1 MDEWTRDRV
10 NHEAQYYGVAWDT
23 PSQNSALERRWNGR
37 REVRA
42 GGDDECG
49 HDKRRTRMWA
59 VEGDWGTRRTT
70 ATCSALSTV
79 GEQERSAS
87 AGRWGGASRL
97 PQRVLVG
104 ERGSRGT
111 RRGGLTYG
119 GDDEENEE
127 CVEHGHDGGG
137 ERRHDVAER
146 AHAAEEADD
155 AEGAQR
161 PDRVDRH
168 ADGPQSHERQQD
180 DDAVEDIPAVLQ
192 EGVEPVGVGV
202 DDELDG
208 EDEGEEHVHA
218 LQADAGGGE
227 AAVAVCERV
236 GELRLCCVYEKVL
249 RPASS
254 IFKTNSEWKSW
265 KSKRS
270 GGRQTVLYQYRAQL
284 CYIVFKD

>member
-1 MDEWTRDRV
+1 MGSRGRLGDKKDDRDMLGAFDCGRARSLCRRRAVGWRV
-10 NHEAQYYGVAWDT
+10 ETAA
-23 PSQNSALERRWNGR
+23 ARACRR
-37 REVRA
+37 
-42 GGDDECG
+42 
-49 HDKRRTRMWA
+49 
-59 VEGDWGTRRTT
+59 
-70 ATCSALSTV
+70 
-79 GEQERSAS
+79 
-87 AGRWGGASRL
+87 
-97 PQRVLVG
+97 

-208 EDEGEEHVHA
+208 EDEGEEHIHA

-236 GELRLCCVYEKVL
+236 GELRLCCVHGEVL
-249 RPASS
+249 PEEGV
-254 IFKTNSEWKSW
+254 IYFVQMCELLL
-265 KSKRS
+265 
-270 GGRQTVLYQYRAQL
+270 Q
-284 CYIVFKD
+284 